1 VMGSNEA
8 IVVIATELQ
17 LGETSGMMNIGIP
30 ASIVKLLRQ
39 KFDHQWNTRKSSL
52 ADESARI
59 LSLVHSS
66 HLELEARVDGATV
79 YFEDLLALQQGDI
92 LQFDVSVDQP
102 VIMRVNG
109 LTKYNGNIA
118 VSNRKR
124 TFVVSAAQ
132 KELA

>member
-1 VMGSNEA
+1 
-8 IVVIATELQ
+8 
-17 LGETSGMMNIGIP
+17 
-30 ASIVKLLRQ
+30 
-39 KFDHQWNTRKSSL
+39 
-52 ADESARI
+52 